1 MMDEV
6 DEPPRLSR
14 LRQLPAE
21 LQDHIFRYA
30 VVEHEPIK
38 IRTHLVPNGQD
49 LFDPGDQGDH
59 DEVAVPPSS
68 PSAAQASRSLRDQVL
83 PIYFAGNTFVLDYS
97 EESQATIVESLR
109 PWIEIFVRYAN
120 KSARVGVQGTAPS
133 YHDGCHH
140 IPLSLLASLTS
151 RGEITYAYQSTP
163 PLPDDWSAPQLRVLG
178 DIRRR
183 GGTVA
188 IQQLFYACH
197 ADLKPAL
204 EKLRQELNVEESD
217 EDICCP
223 FD

>member
-1 MMDEV
+1 MDEV

-109 PWIEIFVRYAN
+109 PWIEIF
-120 KSARVGVQGTAPS
+120 
-133 YHDGCHH
+133 
-140 IPLSLLASLTS
+140 
-151 RGEITYAYQSTP
+151 STP